1 MADLS
6 ARFLPQFVKLARSR
20 LVQARSAVAE
30 REPVA
35 ISTAAGG
42 MHQLAGEAGLLGLH
56 DVVPLAR
63 ECELEAK
70 ALHASGGDA
79 EAERLSVTLG
89 QLEQTIEQIGATLP
103 ASVGDS

>member
-1 MADLS
+1 MEDLS

-35 ISTAAGG
+35 ITTAAGG

-63 ECELEAK
+63 ECEAEAK
-70 ALHASGGDA
+70 ALHASRGDTDA
-79 EAERLSVTLG
+79 ERMTATLG
-89 QLEQTIEQIGATLP
+89 ELERAIEQIGARLP
-103 ASVGDS
+103 ATASES